1 MDYQGQQAAPE
12 LTVNF
17 NYNFVNDGQHVALN
31 TIRNL
36 YMSFKLP
43 YFEFERLR
51 VETQRLLT
59 KSPEL
64 IKLLKQPSSSQVE
77 QPAQVRHPVYGS
89 LSAATPKLGSSM
101 RPQNHTFRTA

>member
-1 MDYQGQQAAPE
+1 MDCHGLQAPLE

-17 NYNFVNDGQHVALN
+17 NYHLVNDGQHVPLN
-31 TIRNL
+31 TVRNL

-43 YFEFERLR
+43 YIEFERLR

-64 IKLLKQPSSSQVE
+64 IKLLK
-77 QPAQVRHPVYGS
+77 
-89 LSAATPKLGSSM
+89 
-101 RPQNHTFRTA
+101 